1 MSSAMTSGLGRV
13 LSSLCRETP
22 EVKIAISWPGT
33 QQWSEVRAVEAAKMR
48 LIMMPPTN
56 NRISIEAFMNTE
68 TIPEIWS
75 ICILTYCI

>member
-22 EVKIAISWPGT
+22 KVKIAISWPGT
-33 QQWSEVRAVEAAKMR
+33 QQWSEVRSVEAFKMR

-56 NRISIEAFMNTE
+56 NRISIVAFMNTE
-68 TIPEIWS
+68 TKPEIWN